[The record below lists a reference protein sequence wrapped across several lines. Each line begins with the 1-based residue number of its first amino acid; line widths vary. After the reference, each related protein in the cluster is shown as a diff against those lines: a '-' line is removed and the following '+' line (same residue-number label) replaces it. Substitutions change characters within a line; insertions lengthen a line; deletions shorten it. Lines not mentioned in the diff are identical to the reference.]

1 MQIQAEQAQAEQAQA
16 EQAQIEKLD
25 FAKSPLF
32 LIAPFFFL
40 GTAMVVMKFIIPNT
54 TPLFLAAFRLLP
66 AGVLILGVAALLKR
80 PQPTTWKAWLW
91 IGLFALVDGAIFQ
104 GFLTEGL
111 VHTGAGIGAI
121 LIDAQPLVVAL
132 LSRFLLGELIGLWG
146 WLGLGIGLTGICLCG
161 LPSYWFFN
169 LLGNLGISV
178 PYAVQSVLS
187 SSDSLVNAQPVVA
200 SGLNLQNLLNSGEL
214 LMLLAAL
221 AMSFGTLI
229 IRYVKQHADPLVATG
244 WHMILGGLPL
254 VALSLMWED
263 SQIVNLHAGD
273 WAGLGYATVFGTAIT
288 YGIFFYLA
296 ATGNM
301 TSVSALIF
309 LTPVFALLFS
319 SLLLEETLSGLQW
332 IGVIFTLISVYLVN
346 QRDAIARKFAGNVA
360 VAPAIVTANPA
371 NSEVSDFLGVENT
384 ALEQDH

>member
-1 MQIQAEQAQAEQAQA
+1 MQIQTKQS
-16 EQAQIEKLD
+16 D
-25 FAKSPLF
+25 FTQSPLF
-32 LIAPFFFL
+32 LVAPFFFL
-40 GTAMVVMKFIIPNT
+40 GTAMVVMKFILPNT

-80 PQPTTWKAWLW
+80 PQPKTWQAWLW
-91 IGLFALVDGAIFQ
+91 IGLFALVNGAIFQ

-111 VHTGAGIGAI
+111 VHTGAGLGAI

-132 LSRFLLGELIGLWG
+132 LSRFLFGELIGLWG

-161 LPSYWFFN
+161 LPGYWFFN
-169 LLGNLGISV
+169 LLQNLGISV
-178 PYAVQSVLS
+178 PYTVQAVLS
-187 SSDSLVNAQPVVA
+187 SKDSLANSQPIIA
-200 SGLNLQNLLNSGEL
+200 SGFNVQNLLNSGEL

-221 AMSFGTLI
+221 AMSFGTI
-229 IRYVKQHADPLVATG
+229 IIHYVKQHADPLVATG

-254 VALSLMWED
+254 MTLSFMWED
-263 SQIVNLHAGD
+263 SQMVNLQASD

-296 ATGNM
+296 ANGNM

-319 SLLLEETLSGLQW
+319 SLLLDETLSGLQW
-332 IGVIFTLISVYLVN
+332 IGVVLTLISVYLVN
-346 QRDAIARKFAGNVA
+346 QRDEIARRFASNGTVAIA
-360 VAPAIVTANPA
+360 PATTATSLA
-371 NSEVSDFLGVENT
+371 NSE
-384 ALEQDH
+384 ALPLAAESATLEPDT

>member
-1 MQIQAEQAQAEQAQA
+1 MQIQT
-16 EQAQIEKLD
+16 EKSN
-25 FAKSPLF
+25 FTQSPLF
-32 LIAPFFFL
+32 LVAPFFFL
-40 GTAMVVMKFIIPNT
+40 GTAMVVMKFIIPDT

-80 PQPTTWKAWLW
+80 PQPTTWQAWLW

-111 VHTGAGIGAI
+111 VHTGAGLGAI

-132 LSRFLLGELIGLWG
+132 LSRFLFGELIGLWG

-161 LPSYWFFN
+161 LPAYWFFN
-169 LLGNLGISV
+169 LLKNLGISV
-178 PYAVQSVLS
+178 PYTVQAVLS
-187 SSDSLVNAQPVVA
+187 SGDSLVNSQPVVA
-200 SGLNLQNLLNSGEL
+200 SGFNVQNLLNSGEL

-221 AMSFGTLI
+221 AMSFGTI
-229 IRYVKQHADPLVATG
+229 MIRYVKQHADPLVATG

-254 VALSLMWED
+254 MALSLMWED
-263 SQIVNLHAGD
+263 SQMVNLTVSD

-309 LTPVFALLFS
+309 LTPIFALLFS
-319 SLLLEETLSGLQW
+319 SLLLDETLSGLQW
-332 IGVIFTLISVYLVN
+332 IGVVLTLISVYLVN
-346 QRDAIARKFAGNVA
+346 QRDEIARKFGGKVA
-360 VAPAIVTANPA
+360 AIAPANATTITNPETSA
-371 NSEVSDFLGVENT
+371 PLVAENT
-384 ALEQDH
+384 ALEQDA